1 MISFYDLN
9 KKTIPQ
15 HVYQNTKDIEELKQQ
30 IGTWYNTKYVL
41 TKESTSIPRVETDV
55 PADVTQGF
63 ILTESGLLFKIT
75 GVYSDLLYIT
85 YYSELQQGPQGI
97 QGPQGVGI
105 EKIESNGYTDAEGY
119 TLTHIDALLTN
130 GTTEHF
136 DVQAKQGP
144 QGQQGVGI
152 EKIESNG
159 YTDAEGYTL
168 THIDALLTN
177 GTTEH
182 FDVQAKQG
190 PQGPQGPAGSEPV
203 AVTITP
209 DSASTGTLTQEQFN
223 ILQES
228 VKNYIVLANEIYI
241 LMDNQHESGFLIYS
255 HVCQDNLMNYYIK
268 CIVITIST
276 LGWIRT
282 TKKDLKI
289 KTKTYGGQINDI
301 NNIYEMANKR
311 ILSAKIE
318 FKGTTLPCSLQKQL
332 YINVTE
338 STPQITIEEINS
350 PTIYVPRVINNI
362 ACVEHGSAD
371 DKLTFSTR
379 QPSTLVSRT
388 IDIVFA
394 RGDSAGSQAVTIIDG
409 KVKVSQTEKSFT
421 YTHSR
426 LTIDSSISYITIIY
440 LEE

>member
-30 IGTWYNTKYVL
+30 IGTWYNTKSVL

-105 EKIESNGYTDAEGY
+105 EKIESNGHTDAEGY

-130 GTTEHF
+130 GTT
-136 DVQAKQGP
+136 Q
-144 QGQQGVGI
+144 
-152 EKIESNG
+152 
-159 YTDAEGYTL
+159 
-168 THIDALLTN
+168 
-177 GTTEH
+177 H

-190 PQGPQGPAGSEPV
+190 PQGPAGSEPI

-241 LMDNQHESGFLIYS
+241 LMDNQHESGVLTYS
-255 HVCQDNLMNYYIK
+255 HVSQDNLMNYYIK

-276 LGWIRT
+276 LGWIKT

-301 NNIYEMANKR
+301 NNIYEMVNKK
-311 ILSAKIE
+311 ILSANIE
-318 FKGTTLPCSLQKQL
+318 FRGTTLPCSQQKQL

-350 PTIYVPRVINNI
+350 PTIYVPRLINNI
-362 ACVEHGSAD
+362 ACVERGSAG

-394 RGDSAGSQAVTIIDG
+394 RGDSAGSQAITIIDE

-421 YTHSR
+421 YIHSR
-426 LTIDSSISYITIIY
+426 LSIDSSINYITITY